1 MSCCV
6 CDLGGTIVPQAAQKG
21 TAMIFESLIEGARNR
36 RAKRKRYNQLV
47 NEINSLSQRD
57 LADMN
62 GNRSEMLHH
71 ARKEVFG

>member
-1 MSCCV
+1 
-6 CDLGGTIVPQAAQKG
+6 
-21 TAMIFESLIEGARNR
+21 MIFESLIEGARNR

>member
-6 CDLGGTIVPQAAQKG
+6 SDLGGTIVPLAAQKG
-21 TAMIFESLIEGARNR
+21 TAMIFNSLIKDARAHL
-36 RAKRKRYNQLV
+36 AKRKRYNQLV
-47 NEINSLSQRD
+47 GEINSLTDRD

-71 ARKEVFG
+71 ARKQIFG